1 MVVWRIG
8 ENYGFS
14 NPFDFEMAHRLWP
27 AAGNSDA
34 FNPWYRDRSSLC
46 IPDSKDAQVGSRSH
60 ALSPEISGMGPW
72 TLCPGFVGGPE
83 LFSSVPSSLKNEL
96 L

>member
-1 MVVWRIG
+1 VR
-8 ENYGFS
+8 Y
-14 NPFDFEMAHRLWP
+14 
-27 AAGNSDA
+27 
-34 FNPWYRDRSSLC
+34 LC
-46 IPDSKDAQVGSRSH
+46 ATCALPVRYLCATCALPVRYLCATSVTKDAQVGSRSH
-60 ALSPEISGMGPW
+60 ALSREISGMGPW

>member
-1 MVVWRIG
+1 MSG
-8 ENYGFS
+8 
-14 NPFDFEMAHRLWP
+14 D
-27 AAGNSDA
+27 SDA
-34 FNPWYRDRSSLC
+34 FNPWCHDRSPLC
-46 IPDSKDAQVGSRSH
+46 IPDSGWNWLGLAVTGWYWLGLVGVGTDSKDAQVGSRSH
-60 ALSPEISGMGPW
+60 ALSREISGMGPW